1 MMDHRV
7 VIYTN
12 DMEPITV
19 VELSSAARELLL
31 KRGRVRLAVNPPFS
45 FDSFDYD
52 SHKAPFDWRKYEV
65 ELFVETLLRH
75 GKVHKMV
82 FTHNEESALLLKA
95 TFLPGQYGELGEVRA
110 KAMADGFIK
119 ALGMLG

>member
-1 MMDHRV
+1 MDHRV

-19 VELSSAARELLL
+19 VELTSAARELLMQQ
-31 KRGRVRLAVNPPFS
+31 GRVRLAVMPPFP
-45 FDSFDYD
+45 SFDYD
-52 SHKAPFDWRKYEV
+52 PHEAPFDWRKYEV

-95 TFLPGQYGELGEVRA
+95 AFLPGQYGELGEVRA